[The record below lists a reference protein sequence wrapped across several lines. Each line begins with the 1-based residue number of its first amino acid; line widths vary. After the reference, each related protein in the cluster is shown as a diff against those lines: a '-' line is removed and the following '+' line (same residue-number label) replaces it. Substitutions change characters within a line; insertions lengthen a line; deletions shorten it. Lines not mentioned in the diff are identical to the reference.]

1 MVKLNKIMVLALL
14 VVALVMFFGCTQAA
28 NQVDNN
34 PVGITPSTD
43 VDQTQ
48 TSTDIT
54 PGGSTGTSAGS
65 ESVNPDAETPS
76 APEVAALTVT
86 AAELAMHNSESDCWV
101 SYDGEVYD
109 ITAFLP
115 IHPGGVARIAPYC
128 GTSKEFQQAF
138 TNQHGTSKVSRLK
151 RQVFK
156 GTLEG

>member
-1 MVKLNKIMVLALL
+1 MVKLNKIIILALSL
-14 VVALVMFFGCTQAA
+14 TALLLLFGCSQSSETTV
-28 NQVDNN
+28 VDKT
-34 PVGITPSTD
+34 PVE
-43 VDQTQ
+43 
-48 TSTDIT
+48 IT

-65 ESVNPDAETPS
+65 ESTNPNTETPS
-76 APEVAALTVT
+76 DTIVPEATTSIVT
-86 AAELAMHNSESDCWV
+86 AAELAMHDSESDCWV

-115 IHPGGVARIAPYC
+115 IHPGGIARIAPYC
-128 GTSKEFQQAF
+128 GTSEEFQQAF